1 MCEIMTIAAAVIFS
15 VIYIVQRKK
24 NIKSKS
30 TFATML
36 MFWGAA
42 LMWLI
47 DCIFSAAEGEP
58 FFDLSKED
66 AVLGAIILGA
76 GIAIYAVM
84 LVLEKRKSSA
94 NA

>member
-1 MCEIMTIAAAVIFS
+1 
-15 VIYIVQRKK
+15 
-24 NIKSKS
+24 
-30 TFATML
+30 
-36 MFWGAA
+36 
-42 LMWLI
+42 MWLI